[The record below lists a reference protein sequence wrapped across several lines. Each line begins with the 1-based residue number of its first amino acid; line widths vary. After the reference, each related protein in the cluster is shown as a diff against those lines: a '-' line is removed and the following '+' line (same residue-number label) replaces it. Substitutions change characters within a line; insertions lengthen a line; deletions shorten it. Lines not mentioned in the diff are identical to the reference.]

1 MLCGACKGRKNNLD
15 YGLSLYSGEC
25 IECNSHSISVAKG
38 GLACLVGGV
47 LIVAILVVYLN
58 PSFSTKMRGPAFYVQ
73 VLPYSYSGRSFM
85 GNIIRYAAAVLTL
98 GGSSHLPIPGCLG
111 PDWST
116 LHIIALTY
124 VSAAV
129 ILLVLLAIYIMSHYL
144 VLHFERDSPF
154 ESFWILLIVVYFVF
168 STVSLKFLHCVN
180 INGELIIKT

>member
-1 MLCGACKGRKNNLD
+1 M
-15 YGLSLYSGEC
+15 
-25 IECNSHSISVAKG
+25 SVAKG

-124 VSAAV
+124 VFAAV
-129 ILLVLLAIYIMSHYL
+129 ILLVLLAIYIMSRCL
-144 VLHFERDSPF
+144 VLRFERDSPF
-154 ESFWILLIVVYFVF
+154 ESFWILLIATYCFF
-168 STVSLKFLHCVN
+168 SETSIIFFYCVD
-180 INGELIIKT
+180 INGKLVINVIW